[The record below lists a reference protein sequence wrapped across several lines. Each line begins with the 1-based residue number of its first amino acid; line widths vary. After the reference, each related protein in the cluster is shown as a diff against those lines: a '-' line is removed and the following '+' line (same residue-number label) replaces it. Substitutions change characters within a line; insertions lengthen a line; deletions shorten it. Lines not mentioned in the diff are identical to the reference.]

1 MAYLKCLNLRDNK
14 VLRNVRE
21 RIRRLG
27 ADSTHR
33 RVRILHIES
42 TDHQWNV
49 G

>member
-27 ADSTHR
+27 ADNTVSPVAVPIDVSGYFT
-33 RVRILHIES
+33 
-42 TDHQWNV
+42 
-49 G
+49 